1 MAEGIV
7 TFVLENLSDDV
18 VKEVLQIQGVGKQ
31 VETLSRELSRIKSF
45 LKDADMMQ
53 TLNERQ
59 KNWVN
64 EVRDV
69 AYDIEDVIDNAH
81 FLKVPENPSKE
92 LPRGSS
98 RIVGAAKRMWGKRK
112 RLPALH
118 NLGSEMNEILAR
130 IQDIIQ
136 SRENYEITF
145 SGEGSGERPKIPVRP
160 IIVPDIDDPYVVGFD
175 PHRDDIVKQLLSTS
189 TKRRA
194 IISIVGPGGL
204 GKTTLARKVYNSNDV
219 KRLFDV
225 HIWVAIS
232 QEFNL
237 MDILRKII
245 EQVKPLLPND
255 LEGGEQH
262 LPTKLYQK
270 LNGKKYLLVLDDIW
284 TSDLWTQIG
293 GVLPDEIGSGVI
305 ITTRIQNIIGDA
317 EPYKL
322 PYLTEKASLELL
334 LKKALPNRDLSREYP
349 EDLYE
354 LGEQFVKKCGGLPLA
369 LVVLG
374 GFLLKRLANYAAWSK
389 MLHTM
394 NWGTDGRECTEIIA
408 TSYNDLPFVL
418 KSCFMYLAVFP
429 EDHEIDVEILFQLWV
444 AERLIPVEESRTLED
459 TAEIFLE
466 DLVQRSLVQVSRR
479 SHVGSITSCRIHD
492 LLREV
497 AIQKAKE
504 DNFVTICSKPPDN
517 WMSVAKARRVAVH
530 YSGCDELMK
539 HANPN
544 LRSLL
549 CFDKP
554 LPNCSQQRL
563 LKVLSDMHGYRSDN
577 PINFECFHGLTHLR
591 YCKLV
596 GTSFSHT
603 TFFQSFINGLKFVET
618 LDFGRLTEVGELPEC
633 IWNAKTLRHVELPRH
648 TSGPSSSAD
657 LKTLQTLSGVKS
669 RESWNAQLP
678 KLPNLRSLD
687 IEVKSSFSWDLFA
700 KLLETLKHLTS
711 LQLRGNQVPLEI
723 VNMQRFPFYQ
733 HLQSLFLLDM
743 SPSVKNK
750 LSLQVG
756 MFPIHI
762 TELILNSLQFNVDP
776 LPVLEKLC
784 NLRRLWLAGQENQK
798 MSCSAGGFKQLHEL
812 EFIRLG
818 NLEELEIKSGA
829 MPLLKGVT
837 LTSCDKLEM
846 PLGLQYLSNLKEL
859 KVIDCR
865 KLKEHA
871 DEIRDICKHVPSKL
885 II

>member
-7 TFVLENLSDDV
+7 TFVLDKLSDAV

-81 FLKVPENPSKE
+81 FLKAPENPSKE
-92 LPRGSS
+92 LPRGCS
-98 RIVGAAKRMWGKRK
+98 RIVGAAKRMWSKRK

-118 NLGSEMNEILAR
+118 NLGSEMNEILER

-136 SRENYEITF
+136 SREKYEITF
-145 SGEGSGERPKIPVRP
+145 LGEGSGERLKLLVRP
-160 IIVPDIDDPYVVGFD
+160 LIVPDIDDPSVVGFD
-175 PHRDDIVKQLLSTS
+175 PHRDNIVKQLLYTS

-219 KRLFDV
+219 KRQFDV

-262 LPTKLYQK
+262 LLTKLYQK

-322 PYLTEKASLELL
+322 PYLTEEASLELL
-334 LKKALPNRDLSREYP
+334 LKKALPNRDGEYP
-349 EDLYE
+349 DDLNK
-354 LGEQFVKKCGGLPLA
+354 LGKQFVKKCGGLPLA

-374 GFLLKRLANYAAWSK
+374 GLLSKRPDNYAAWSK
-389 MLHTM
+389 MLQTM
-394 NWGTDGRECTEIIA
+394 NWGTDGRECTQIIA

-429 EDHEIDVEILFQLWV
+429 EDYEIDATRLFQLWV
-444 AERLIPVEESRTLED
+444 AERLIPTEESRTLED
-459 TAEIFLE
+459 TAEVFLE
-466 DLVQRSLVQVSRR
+466 NLVQRSLVQVSER

-504 DNFVTICSKPPDN
+504 DNFVTICSNPPDN

-539 HANPN
+539 YANPN

-549 CFDKP
+549 CFEKP

-563 LKVLSDMHGYRSDN
+563 LKVLGDMHGYPYVLQAL

-591 YCKLV
+591 YCKLA
-596 GTSFSHT
+596 GTGLINATSFE
-603 TFFQSFINGLKFVET
+603 SFISGLKFVET
-618 LDFGRLTEVGELPEC
+618 LDFEFVRDVGELPEY
-633 IWNAKTLRHVELPRH
+633 IWNVKTLRHVALD

-657 LKTLQTLSGVKS
+657 LRTLQTLSGVKS

-678 KLPNLRSLD
+678 NLPNLRSLG
-687 IEVKSSFSWDLFA
+687 IEVESSFSWDLFA
-700 KLLETLKHLTS
+700 MLLDTLKHLTS
-711 LQLRGNQVPLEI
+711 LELSGYQVPLEI

-733 HLQSLFLLDM
+733 HLQSLYLHDM
-743 SPSVKNK
+743 SPSVENK
-750 LSLQVG
+750 LLLQVG

-762 TELILNSLQFNVDP
+762 TELLLYDLQFNVDP
-776 LPVLEKLC
+776 LSVLEKLC
-784 NLRRLWLAGQENQK
+784 NLRRLWLWKQENQK

-812 EFIRLG
+812 EFMDLG
-818 NLEELEIKSGA
+818 NLEEWEIKLGA
-829 MPLLKGVT
+829 MPILKQVT
-837 LTSCDKLEM
+837 LNSCEKLGV
-846 PLGLQYLSNLKEL
+846 PLGLQYLSNVKEL
-859 KVIDCR
+859 EVIRCTE
-865 KLKEHA
+865 LNEHA
-871 DEIRDICKHVPSKL
+871 DEIRDICKHVPS
-885 II
+885 IVFI

>member
-7 TFVLENLSDDV
+7 TFVLEKLSDAV
-18 VKEVLQIQGVGKQ
+18 VKEVLQIQGVSEQ
-31 VETLSRELSRIKSF
+31 VKTLSRELSRIKSF

-59 KNWVN
+59 KNWIN

-69 AYDIEDVIDNAH
+69 GYDIEDVIDNAH
-81 FLKVPENPSKE
+81 FLKAPENPSKE
-92 LPRGSS
+92 HLRGYS
-98 RIVGAAKRMWGKRK
+98 RLAGAAKRMWSKGKG
-112 RLPALH
+112 LPTLH

-136 SRENYEITF
+136 SREKYEITF
-145 SGEGSGERPKIPVRP
+145 LGEGSGERLKLPVRP
-160 IIVPDIDDPYVVGFD
+160 IIVPDIDDPSVVGFN
-175 PHRDDIVKQLLSTS
+175 PHRDNIVQQLLDTS

-219 KRLFDV
+219 KRQFDV
-225 HIWVAIS
+225 QIWVAIS

-255 LEGGEQH
+255 LQRGEQH
-262 LPTKLYQK
+262 LLTKLYK
-270 LNGKKYLLVLDDIW
+270 TLNGKKYFLVLDDIW

-322 PYLTEKASLELL
+322 PYLTEKPSLELL

-349 EDLYE
+349 DDLYE
-354 LGEQFVKKCGGLPLA
+354 LGKQFVEKCGGLPLA

-374 GFLLKRLANYAAWSK
+374 GLLSKRPANYAVWSK
-389 MLHTM
+389 MLQTM
-394 NWGTDGRECTEIIA
+394 NWGIDGRECTKIIA
-408 TSYNDLPFVL
+408 TSYNYLPFVL

-429 EDHEIDVEILFQLWV
+429 EDHEINAESLIQLWV

-466 DLVQRSLVQVSRR
+466 DLVQRSLVQVSER
-479 SHVGSITSCRIHD
+479 SHVGSIRSCRIHD

-549 CFDKP
+549 CFEWP

-563 LKVLSDMHGYRSDN
+563 LKVLGDMQYYSGK

-596 GTSFSHT
+596 ATGLINTTSFE
-603 TFFQSFINGLKFVET
+603 SFISGLKFVET
-618 LDFGRLTEVGELPEC
+618 LDFSAVDDVGELPEC
-633 IWNAKTLRHVELPRH
+633 IWNVKTLRHVRLPWP

-657 LKTLQTLSGVKS
+657 IRTLQTLWGVKS

-678 KLPNLRSLD
+678 KLPNLRNLD
-687 IEVKSSFSWDLFA
+687 IEVKSSFSWVLFA
-700 KLLETLKHLTS
+700 KLLDTLKHLTS
-711 LQLRGNQVPLEI
+711 LVLIGYQMPLEI
-723 VNMQRFPFYQ
+723 VNMQRFPFYR
-733 HLQSLFLLDM
+733 HLQSLCLTDV
-743 SPSVKNK
+743 SPSVENK

-762 TELILNSLQFNVDP
+762 TELTLGSLQFNVDP
-776 LPVLEKLC
+776 LSVLERLC
-784 NLRRLWLAGQENQK
+784 NLRQLSLVKQDNQK

-812 EFIRLG
+812 EFMDLS
-818 NLEELEIKSGA
+818 NLEELEIRSGA
-829 MPLLKGVT
+829 MPILKEVRLLSCRMLGV
-837 LTSCDKLEM
+837 
-846 PLGLQYLSNLKEL
+846 PLGLQYLSNLKNL
-859 KVIDCR
+859 KVEFCT
-865 KLKEHA
+865 KLNEHA
-871 DEIRDICKHVPSKL
+871 DEIRDICKHVPS
-885 II
+885 IMFY

>member
-7 TFVLENLSDDV
+7 TFVLEKLSDAV
-18 VKEVLQIQGVGKQ
+18 VKEVLQIQGVGEQ
-31 VETLSRELSRIKSF
+31 VKTLSCELSRIKSF

-69 AYDIEDVIDNAH
+69 TYDIEDVIDNAH
-81 FLKVPENPSKE
+81 FLKAPENPSKE
-92 LPRGSS
+92 LPRGCSQ
-98 RIVGAAKRMWGKRK
+98 IVSAAKRMWSKRK

-118 NLGSEMNEILAR
+118 NLAGEMNEILAR

-136 SRENYEITF
+136 SREKYEITF
-145 SGEGSGERPKIPVRP
+145 SGEGSGERLKLPVRP
-160 IIVPDIDDPYVVGFD
+160 PIVPDIDDPCVVGFD
-175 PHRDDIVKQLLSTS
+175 LDRDNIVQQLLDTS

-219 KRLFDV
+219 KRQFDV

-245 EQVKPLLPND
+245 EQVQPLLPND
-255 LEGGEQH
+255 LERGEQH
-262 LPTKLYQK
+262 LLRKLYET

-305 ITTRIQNIIGDA
+305 ITTRIQNIVGDA

-322 PYLTEKASLELL
+322 PYLTEKQSLELL
-334 LKKALPNRDLSREYP
+334 LKKALPNRNLSREYP
-349 EDLYE
+349 DDLYE

-374 GFLLKRLANYAAWSK
+374 GLLSKRPDNYAAWSK
-389 MLHTM
+389 MLQTI
-394 NWGTDGRECTEIIA
+394 NWRTDGRECTQIIA
-408 TSYNDLPFVL
+408 TSYNDLSFVL

-429 EDHEIDVEILFQLWV
+429 EDYEIDATELFQLWV
-444 AERLIPVEESRTLED
+444 AERLIPTEESITLED

-466 DLVQRSLVQVSRR
+466 DLVQSLVQVSRR

-517 WMSVAKARRVAVH
+517 WMSVTKARRVAVH

-549 CFDKP
+549 CFERP

-563 LKVLSDMHGYRSDN
+563 LKVLGDMHKYPSDN

-591 YCKLV
+591 YCKLA
-596 GTSFSHT
+596 GRGLINT
-603 TFFQSFINGLKFVET
+603 TFFESFISGLKFVET
-618 LDFGRLTEVGELPEC
+618 LDFGYLRGIGELPEY
-633 IWNAKTLRHVELPRH
+633 IWNVKTLRHVKLPWG
-648 TSGPSSSAD
+648 TLGPSSSAD
-657 LKTLQTLSGVKS
+657 LRTLQTLSGVKS

-678 KLPNLRSLD
+678 KLPNLRSLG
-687 IEVKSSFSWDLFA
+687 IEVESSFSWDLFA
-700 KLLETLKHLTS
+700 KLLDTLKHLTS
-711 LQLRGNQVPLEI
+711 LHLNGYQVPLEI

-733 HLQSLFLLDM
+733 HLQSLFLCDL
-743 SPSVKNK
+743 SPSVENK

-762 TELILNSLQFNVDP
+762 TELTLGYLQFNVDP
-776 LPVLEKLC
+776 LSVLEKLC
-784 NLRRLWLAGQENQK
+784 NLRRLWLWKQENQK

-812 EFIRLG
+812 EFMMLG
-818 NLEELEIKSGA
+818 NLEEWEIKAGA
-829 MPLLKGVT
+829 MPILKEVT
-837 LTSCDKLEM
+837 LRSCDKLGV
-846 PLGLQYLSNLKEL
+846 PLGIQYLSNLKEL
-859 KVIDCR
+859 NVERCR
-865 KLKEHA
+865 KLKVHA
-871 DEIRDICKHVPSKL
+871 DEIRDICKHVPYKL
-885 II
+885 IV